1 MEDMALDAED
11 RPEARL
17 DVVVGLPGAAVV
29 YLDVA
34 VVDAYS
40 KSDALEEERRLHA
53 GAAARHV
60 EDRKRSKYHDG
71 VGLLP
76 FVLETHGRLGRR
88 AAAWLEK
95 VYAGQPDALRQLLA
109 EQAAAVQGHTAAMVA
124 AAAA

>member
-34 VVDAYS
+34 VVDTYS
-40 KSDALEEERRLHA
+40 DNDALEEERRLHA
-53 GAAARHV
+53 GAAARHA
-60 EDRKRSKYHDG
+60 EDRKRSKYHAG
-71 VGLLP
+71 AGLLP

-95 VYAGQPDALRQLLA
+95 AYAGQSDARRRLLA
-109 EQAAAVQGHTAAMVA
+109 ELAAAVQGHTSAMVA